1 MENILFPTDF
11 SEVSMNAFLY
21 ALEYA
26 KKMNA
31 KIIVFHSFDLDVEA
45 QGHVAEV
52 YKELDIKNFRSK
64 KEAFPPFEEIVAKK
78 QWHDIKIKY
87 VVREGSFLET
97 FTQYVAKRE
106 DKIDLVVMGTQLA
119 KNRLFELFTES
130 NTVKILD
137 DINKPVIVV
146 PSHSEF
152 DGTLNNIL
160 FLVDYR
166 EDEKEPLEDLTS
178 QLKQFKAKL
187 HVVHFDL
194 AHGDSIVPLMD
205 RFKASLK
212 IHDFHNV
219 TFKTIDS
226 IDIKNSL
233 LQYCTE
239 NQIDIVY
246 LINHRRNFYQRL
258 FTYSLAEDLI
268 KNINTPVMAIYRE

>member
-1 MENILFPTDF
+1 MESILFPTDF

-26 KKMNA
+26 KKMDA
-31 KIIVFHSFDLDVEA
+31 KIVVFHSFDLNVEA
-45 QGHVAEV
+45 QPHIAEV
-52 YKELDIKNFRSK
+52 YKELDIRNFRSK
-64 KEAFPPFEEIVAKK
+64 KKTFLPFEEIVAEKGLNE
-78 QWHDIKIKY
+78 IKIKY

-97 FTQYVAKRE
+97 FTQYAAKRE
-106 DKIDLVVMGTQLA
+106 DKIDLVVMGTQLT
-119 KNRLFELFTES
+119 KNSLFELFTES

-137 DINKPVIVV
+137 EINKPVIVV
-146 PSHSEF
+146 PSQAEF
-152 DGTLNNIL
+152 DGNLNNIL

-166 EDEKEPLEDLTS
+166 DDEKEPLEDLTS
-178 QLKQFKAKL
+178 QLKSFGAKL

-212 IHDFHNV
+212 VHDFHNV
-219 TFKTIDS
+219 AFKTIDS
-226 IDIKNSL
+226 IDIKKSL
-233 LQYCTE
+233 LAYCTE
-239 NQIDIVY
+239 NEIDIVY
-246 LINHRRNFYQRL
+246 LINHKRNFYQRL

>member
-31 KIIVFHSFDLDVEA
+31 KIIVFHSFDLNVGA
-45 QGHVAEV
+45 QDHVAEV

-64 KEAFPPFEEIVAKK
+64 KVTFPPFEEILAEK
-78 QWHDIKIKY
+78 QLQDIKIKY
-87 VVREGSFLET
+87 VVREGSFLAT
-97 FTQYVAKRE
+97 FTQYVVKRE

-146 PSHSEF
+146 PSHAEF

-166 EDEKEPLEDLTS
+166 EDEKEPLDDLTS
-178 QLKQFKAKL
+178 QLKQFGAKL

-205 RFKASLK
+205 RFKASLE

-226 IDIKNSL
+226 MDIKSSL
-233 LQYCTE
+233 LEYCTE